1 MSERNIVDV
10 EVVGVGGQEI
20 GDRKFLDEPGQDPR
34 DASLPVEHPF
44 VGDASQFGEKILIAL
59 NWSGDHR
66 WKKKNESH
74 VLADSSSFGFAA
86 VAVPGVMKEFE
97 CKKRNAQRQKCI
109 LPIERIVRRVM
120 PDKPRKKIAVFE
132 DGKKK
137 NCLHDAQNA
146 NPGIRFVKP
155 ADKGLPKKNK
165 QASSADCA
173 SELRIGKV
181 GEEEAT
187 AAENNPGAKRR
198 AYQAKQNGRGN
209 QEEKIVVPSVENHFS
224 TRKLPMMSA
233 SIPDE
238 KKVRMASVGV
248 CTIASPRKL
257 KLVFMMTG
265 TPVIFPNS
273 SMSR

>member
-20 GDRKFLDEPGQDPR
+20 GDRKFLDEPGEDSR
-34 DASLPVEHPF
+34 DAALPVEHPF
-44 VGDASQFGEKILIAL
+44 IGNTSQFGKEILIAL
-59 NWSGDHR
+59 DWAGDHR

-109 LPIERIVRRVM
+109 FPVQRIVRRIM

-132 DGKKK
+132 DGEKKDR
-137 NCLHDAQNA
+137 LHDAQNA

-165 QASSADCA
+165 QASSADYA
-173 SELRIGKV
+173 SELRVGKV

-187 AAENNPGAKRR
+187 TAENNPGAEGRPR
-198 AYQAKQNGRGN
+198 QPEQNRSRD
-209 QEEKIVVPSVENHFS
+209 QEEKIVVPSVKNYFS

-248 CTIASPRKL
+248 CTIASPRRL